1 MGGGNRMPMGLDS
14 GLRGCLG
21 RQLGRATVQ
30 GVHSACP
37 CQPVGAWPGAVAGKA
52 TMRIRSSLVA
62 SACLVG
68 AALFGLAGPAAAA
81 APPQHVTFPL
91 ADSGSF
97 DDCGFVVDFVQTGT
111 IHVTLWR
118 NDAGLVFREL
128 DTASSFHLTFTRED
142 TGKTISMVLS
152 QSSQWDY
159 GSGAVLGSSVR
170 VTFVGNAFRL
180 PGVGPDAGRIVVTGT
195 VGDFTPE
202 GVPLV
207 AIPDQD
213 PLFLAG
219 RHPDEDLCAAL
230 S

>member
-1 MGGGNRMPMGLDS
+1 MKRP
-14 GLRGCLG
+14 RF
-21 RQLGRATVQ
+21 
-30 GVHSACP
+30 
-37 CQPVGAWPGAVAGKA
+37 
-52 TMRIRSSLVA
+52 IA
-62 SACLVG
+62 SAWVAG
-68 AALFGLAGPAAAA
+68 AALFSFAGPAAAA
-81 APPQHVTFPL
+81 APPQHITFP
-91 ADSGSF
+91 ADVSSSF

-111 IHVTLWR
+111 LHVTLWR

-128 DTASSFHLTFTRED
+128 DTASAFHLTFTRED
-142 TGKTISMVLS
+142 TGKTISMALS

-170 VTFVGNAFRL
+170 VTFVGNGFRL
-180 PGVGPDAGRIVVTGT
+180 PGVGPEAGRSVVTGT

-207 AIPDQD
+207 DIPDQD

-219 RHPDEDLCAAL
+219 HHPDEDLCAAL